1 MTVSSLTWP
10 VELCCPGFLGQ
21 CMENL
26 LLDQDF
32 WLSSLDQ
39 EYFAIEISIQEET
52 LNLMYKGILMQEGNS
67 PSDSQIKISDFDSVW

>member
-1 MTVSSLTWP
+1 
-10 VELCCPGFLGQ
+10 
-21 CMENL
+21 MENL

-32 WLSSLDQ
+32 WLSSMD
-39 EYFAIEISIQEET
+39 EKNVGIEISIQEDT

>member
-1 MTVSSLTWP
+1 
-10 VELCCPGFLGQ
+10 
-21 CMENL
+21 MENL

-52 LNLMYKGILMQEGNS
+52 LNKGILMQEGNS
-67 PSDSQIKISDFDSVW
+67 PSDSQN

>member
-1 MTVSSLTWP
+1 
-10 VELCCPGFLGQ
+10 
-21 CMENL
+21 MENL